1 MGKETVA
8 GAYRALLKAAKKTFA
23 GDEWMLQNSVK
34 EIRSKFEENR
44 QATGDDHIR
53 KLIADAYEASH
64 FVANMIVQAQLNPSG
79 GYEVKPAKEHAG
91 ATFEIPTEES
101 LPKAG

>member
-8 GAYRALLKAAKKTFA
+8 GAYRALLKAARKTFA
-23 GDEWMLQNSVK
+23 GDEWMMQQSAR

-44 QATGDDHIR
+44 QATGDDHIK
-53 KLIADAYEASH
+53 KLIDDAYEASR
-64 FVANMIVQAQLNPSG
+64 FVANMIVQAKLNPSG

-91 ATFEIPTEES
+91 ATFEILTEES